1 MNRTYIPEN
10 SRENNAE
17 RLPRIAA
24 VLELILRFFD
34 LVLDFFSEESVRKTV
49 RVFAVIVCFF
59 AFLFVIGA
67 VETAAIGLGAG
78 ILASALL
85 FSIAFFCV
93 YRPMK
98 HRD

>member
-10 SRENNAE
+10 SRENTAE
-17 RLPRIAA
+17 HLTRVRSA
-24 VLELILRFFD
+24 LELILCFFD
-34 LVLDFFSEESVRKTV
+34 LVIDFFSEESVRKTV
-49 RVFAVIVCFF
+49 RVFTVIACFF

-67 VETAAIGLGAG
+67 VETAAIGFGAG

-98 HRD
+98 HHN